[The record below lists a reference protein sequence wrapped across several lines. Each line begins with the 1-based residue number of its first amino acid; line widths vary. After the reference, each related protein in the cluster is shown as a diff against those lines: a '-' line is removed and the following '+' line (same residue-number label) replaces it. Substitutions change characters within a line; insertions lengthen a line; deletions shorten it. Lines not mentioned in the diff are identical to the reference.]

1 MLKVVLV
8 EGITDAKFLAGLLS
22 ITRLDKA
29 SYDAKKLITHIGAIT
44 RKRYNLRRRGKDNVK
59 ELRK

>member
-1 MLKVVLV
+1 MKLLSTLV

-29 SYDAKKLITHIGAIT
+29 SYDAKKLITQYSAIT
-44 RKRYNLRRRGKDNVK
+44 RKRY
-59 ELRK
+59 